1 MELEHCTGTTCT
13 SVEIGKDH
21 YRTEVRAGKH
31 TIISDEPVEIGG
43 EDQGVNP
50 NELFLAS
57 LGSCTAITLRMY
69 ADRKKWPV
77 DKILVDLK
85 MDIVKGN
92 EGQTSY
98 IKKHITILGE
108 ISQEQKERML
118 NIADSCPLHRIMT
131 NPVVIS
137 SNLLPGRDE

>member
-21 YRTEVRAGKH
+21 YRTEVRAGNH
-31 TIISDEPVEIGG
+31 SIMSDEPLELGG
-43 EDQGVNP
+43 DDKGVNP

-69 ADRKKWPV
+69 ADRKEWAV
-77 DKILVDLK
+77 DRIVVDLK

-92 EGQTSY
+92 EAQTSY
-98 IKKHITILGE
+98 IKRHITILGNV
-108 ISQEQKERML
+108 SQEQKRRML
-118 NIADSCPLHRIMT
+118 TIADSCPLHRIMT

-137 SNLLPGRDE
+137 SNLVPGRNE